1 MNTQLLLLIIDL
13 LNKRSMKKMLQ
24 IIVVATIIIF
34 PAKIFSQNYSV
45 NTVETLKGQIIR
57 IDKMSSGKNS
67 SGIHLLL
74 KTDKDSIAVH
84 VGPEWYVAKQKVQLN
99 VNDNIEVKGSRTM
112 YNNKPAIIA
121 AEIKK
126 INSTLTLRDS
136 KGFPLW
142 SGRNK

>member
-1 MNTQLLLLIIDL
+1 MKKILHLLLF
-13 LNKRSMKKMLQ
+13 
-24 IIVVATIIIF
+24 ATITIF
-34 PAKIFSQNYSV
+34 PAKIFSQNYNV

-57 IDKMSSGKNS
+57 VDKFSSGKNS

-74 KTDKDSIAVH
+74 NTGKDSIAVH
-84 VGPEWYVAKQKVQLN
+84 VGPEWYLTKQNIQFN
-99 VNDNIEVKGSRTM
+99 ANDNIEVKGSRIM
-112 YNNKPAIIA
+112 YDNHPAIIA

-126 INSTLTLRDS
+126 GNSTLVLRDA

>member
-1 MNTQLLLLIIDL
+1 
-13 LNKRSMKKMLQ
+13 MKKMLQ
-24 IIVVATIIIF
+24 IILVATIIIF
-34 PAKIFSQNYSV
+34 PVKIFSQNYNV
-45 NTVETLKGQIIR
+45 NTVETLKGQITR

-67 SGIHLLL
+67 SGIHLVL

-84 VGPEWYVAKQKVQLN
+84 VGPEWYLTKQNVQLN
-99 VNDNIEVKGSRTM
+99 VNDNIEVKGSQIT

-126 INSTLTLRDS
+126 GNSTLTLRDS